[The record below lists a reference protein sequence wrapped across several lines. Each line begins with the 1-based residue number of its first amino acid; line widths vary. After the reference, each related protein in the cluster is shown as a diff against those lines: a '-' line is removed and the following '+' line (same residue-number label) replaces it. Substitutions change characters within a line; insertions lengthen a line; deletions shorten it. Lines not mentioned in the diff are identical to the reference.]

1 MDGLPRHVQQ
11 LGGEERSRVRSLRK
25 DWCYALGWV
34 ILLVCHCTALS
45 VVLYDIYHN
54 TTEVTKILQPLDT
67 EIVLRLN
74 ATGNGSYIRTNLT
87 SFLSV

>member
-25 DWCYALGWV
+25 DGCYALGLV
-34 ILLVCHCTALS
+34 ILLVCHGVALS

-54 TTEVTKILQPLDT
+54 TTEVIAQPLDT

-74 ATGNGSYIRTNLT
+74 ATGNGST
-87 SFLSV
+87 SSTEMSI

>member
-25 DWCYALGWV
+25 DWCYALGLV
-34 ILLVCHCTALS
+34 ILLVCHGVALS

-54 TTEVTKILQPLDT
+54 TTEVIAQPLDT

-74 ATGNGSYIRTNLT
+74 ATGNGST
-87 SFLSV
+87 SSTEKSI